1 MKLKILFLMI
11 SLHFPIANANG
22 ASSEWQREE
31 QVAVRLVSAFTS
43 TGSATTVPL
52 GLQFKLKPGW
62 KIYWRS
68 PGDAGLPPK
77 VTWGSSE
84 NVKDLIIGWPA
95 PKRFS
100 VLGLETLGYLDEV
113 LLPVELKLK
122 SPGATNVRA
131 QLEYLICEKI
141 CIPYVN
147 NLELSLPAGRA
158 VLSDYSNLITQYMAR
173 IPKRDGRHGLS
184 IESARLTKSG
194 DENEIIFVAQTI
206 NVFTQPDIYVEGPA
220 GSHFGKPEVFI
231 SQDRKLAELRVL
243 ASGVGRSTLEQDGI
257 TATLVDGDRSIEA
270 KLYPKYEPSNMKAPL
285 RFSQNKELTL
295 AAIIIL
301 ALLGGLILNI
311 MPCVLPVLSIKLLG
325 VISNLGKDSKTIR
338 AGFLASA
345 AGILFSFMTLGVGL
359 IVLKAGGASVGWGIQ
374 FQQPVFLAFLSIVLG
389 LFAYNLFGFF
399 EVKLPAWV
407 GSIAATRLNRDN
419 LAEHFFAGTLA
430 ALVATPCSAP
440 FLGTAVGFAL
450 SQGWFEILLVF
461 SSLGVGLASPYLL
474 VALFPGLAGFLP
486 RPGPWMNTV
495 KRVLGVALLATVVWL
510 LYVFSNI
517 LDVGGAALLGGLIV
531 TMGVILLLK
540 KLSGSALG
548 RSLGFIVLF
557 MSVAAI
563 IFPTMWNTGLKP
575 IGDRPHF
582 STAVWREFDAAQIK
596 NLVADGQ
603 TVLVDVTADWCVTC
617 QVNKRFVLD
626 TSRVVEALKTGSI
639 IGMRAD
645 WTMPNDEIAKYLG
658 SFGHFGIPF
667 NVVYGPEKPDGI
679 VLPELLTNAVL
690 ARVFNEVSGM
700 QGATQ

>member
-1 MKLKILFLMI
+1 M
-11 SLHFPIANANG
+11 
-22 ASSEWQREE
+22 
-31 QVAVRLVSAFTS
+31 
-43 TGSATTVPL
+43 
-52 GLQFKLKPGW
+52 
-62 KIYWRS
+62 
-68 PGDAGLPPK
+68 
-77 VTWGSSE
+77 
-84 NVKDLIIGWPA
+84 
-95 PKRFS
+95 
-100 VLGLETLGYLDEV
+100 
-113 LLPVELKLK
+113 
-122 SPGATNVRA
+122 
-131 QLEYLICEKI
+131 
-141 CIPYVN
+141 
-147 NLELSLPAGRA
+147 
-158 VLSDYSNLITQYMAR
+158 
-173 IPKRDGRHGLS
+173 
-184 IESARLTKSG
+184 
-194 DENEIIFVAQTI
+194 
-206 NVFTQPDIYVEGPA
+206 
-220 GSHFGKPEVFI
+220 
-231 SQDRKLAELRVL
+231 
-243 ASGVGRSTLEQDGI
+243 
-257 TATLVDGDRSIEA
+257 
-270 KLYPKYEPSNMKAPL
+270 
-285 RFSQNKELTL
+285 
-295 AAIIIL
+295 
-301 ALLGGLILNI
+301 
-311 MPCVLPVLSIKLLG
+311 
-325 VISNLGKDSKTIR
+325 
-338 AGFLASA
+338 
-345 AGILFSFMTLGVGL
+345 
-359 IVLKAGGASVGWGIQ
+359 
-374 FQQPVFLAFLSIVLG
+374 
-389 LFAYNLFGFF
+389 
-399 EVKLPAWV
+399 

-510 LYVFSNI
+510 LYVFANI

-626 TSRVVEALKTGSI
+626 ASRVVEALKTGSI